1 MGIFNGLRRIGEQG
15 PHFLLGLTVVLAPF
29 VAHPVLIR
37 HLLAGLDAQ
46 KDIMGLLIL
55 GIGVMDIVG
64 GHQLKARIPAHAH
77 KALVYQPLVRQPVVL
92 KLQEEVVLSEY
103 VHIPFGCPDRLLI
116 HSSGQAALHLPCQT
130 GAEGNDSLMVGP
142 QHLIVHPGFIVKSV
156 HKPLGHNFHQVF
168 ITLVVLCQQHQ
179 VIIPVLAA
187 YRFPVKAGARG
198 HIDLASQ
205 DGLNAGLP
213 GSFIKINDSIHH
225 TMVRDSHAV
234 HAKLLCP
241 GCQLLDFTGTIQ
253 KAVFRMDVQMGKCH
267 SLFSPYPCGIIRV
280 TVYHK
285 SG

>member
-1 MGIFNGLRRIGEQG
+1 MGVFNGLRRIGEQS
-15 PHFLLGLTVVLAPF
+15 PHFLLGLTVVLSSL

-55 GIGVMDIVG
+55 GKGIVDIVG
-64 GHQLKARIPAHAH
+64 GHQLKARVPAHAH
-77 KALVYQPLVRQPVVL
+77 KALVYQLLVRQAVVL
-92 KLQEEVVLSEY
+92 ELQEEVVLSENI
-103 VHIPFGCPDRLLI
+103 HILFRCPDCLLI
-116 HSSGQAALHLPCQT
+116 HSPGQAALHLPCQT

-168 ITLVVLCQQHQ
+168 ITFVVLCQQHQ
-179 VIIPVLAA
+179 VVITVLTA
-187 YRFPVKAGARG
+187 YRLPVKAGARS

-205 DGLNAGLP
+205 YGLDAGLP

-225 TMVRDSHAV
+225 AMVRDSHAV

-241 GCQLLDFTGTIQ
+241 GCQLPDFTGAVQ
-253 KAVFRMDVQMGKCH
+253 KAVFRMDMQMGKCH

-285 SG
+285 YR